1 MNHEKGQSLLEVIIA
16 MTVGILVVTALVF
29 AVIFSLRNAQF
40 AKNSAQ
46 ATKLA
51 QEGIERVR
59 TLRDRDG
66 SVVFSTA
73 STTTTKFSDLW
84 AIQMSESCA
93 GGICY
98 FRLGGGLTQ
107 SVATSF
113 EDLGNKLQRQVQI
126 TEDANWATQKKVTVI
141 VQWTDF
147 AGEHQSQLTTILRKL

>member
-29 AVIFSLRNAQF
+29 AVIFSLRNANF

-59 TLRDRDG
+59 TLRDRDSRVDYTKDDG
-66 SVVFSTA
+66 SVTE
-73 STTTTKFSDLW
+73 KFSDLW
-84 AIQMSESCA
+84 PISFDCPAN
-93 GGICY
+93 CY
-98 FRLGGGLTQ
+98 FYFNTLNILTGD
-107 SVATSF
+107 SIGRF
-113 EDLGNKLQRQVQI
+113 EPISSNFQRQFQI
-126 TEDANWATQKKVTVI
+126 KNEGTDQKEVTVV
-141 VQWTDF
+141 VQWSDF